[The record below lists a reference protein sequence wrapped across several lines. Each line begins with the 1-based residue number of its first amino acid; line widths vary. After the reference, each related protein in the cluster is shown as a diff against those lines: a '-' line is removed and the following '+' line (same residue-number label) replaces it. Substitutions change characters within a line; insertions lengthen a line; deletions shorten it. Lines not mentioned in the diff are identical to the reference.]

1 MGSSDAAALPA
12 RALTAADIEPLMAL
26 SAEAGWN
33 QTAADWDLMLSF
45 GRGFGV
51 DADGGLV
58 ASAMALPYDGFAWIS
73 MVLVTPAWQRR
84 GLAMRLMRTAIAT
97 ITGQGRVPVLDA
109 TPAGRQVYRQLG
121 FRDAWGFRRLVLTQ
135 AGFRAGPPPDVVLR
149 TIASGD
155 WPSIAAFDRPAFGA
169 DRSIVL
175 RHLAGRL
182 PAAAWL
188 AERKGRIVGFVLG
201 RDGQRANQIGPLAAE
216 DPNIAAALLAR
227 AAQDL
232 RPPIYIDVPD
242 AQADLRR
249 QLEAYG
255 ATVERPLTRMAH
267 ERDTAFGDAAL
278 VFAVAGPELG

>member
-1 MGSSDAAALPA
+1 ML
-12 RALTAADIEPLMAL
+12 AL

-33 QTAADWDLMLSF
+33 QTAADWRLMLSF
-45 GRGFGV
+45 GRGFGMAV
-51 DADGGLV
+51 DGRLI

-84 GLAMRLMRTAIAT
+84 GLAMRLMRTAVAT
-97 ITGQGRVPVLDA
+97 VTAQGRVPVLDA
-109 TPAGRQVYRQLG
+109 TPAGRQVYRKLG

-135 AGFRAGPPPDVVLR
+135 AGFNAEPPPGVIVRPIDG
-149 TIASGD
+149 TD
-155 WPSIAAFDRPAFGA
+155 WPAIMAFDRPAFGA

-182 PAAAWL
+182 PVAAWL

-201 RDGQRANQIGPLAAE
+201 RDGRRANQIGPLAAE
-216 DPNIAAALLAR
+216 DPNIAAALLAH

-232 RPPIYIDVPD
+232 RPPIYVDLPD
-242 AQADLRR
+242 AQTDLRR
-249 QLEAYG
+249 LLEACG
-255 ATVERPLTRMAH
+255 AAVERPLTRMVH